1 MKTLKEIR
9 NGEKLKFFVCL
20 MYALI
25 LSFTPGSHPFSELES
40 ITLRNYL
47 HQLTASSTVTA
58 AVSVHSFG
66 SVIIYPWGY
75 KVTKISS
82 I

>member
-1 MKTLKEIR
+1 ME
-9 NGEKLKFFVCL
+9 
-20 MYALI
+20 LI
-25 LSFTPGSHPFSELES
+25 LSFTLEGSHPFSELES

>member
-1 MKTLKEIR
+1 
-9 NGEKLKFFVCL
+9 
-20 MYALI
+20 MYKLI
-25 LSFTPGSHPFSELES
+25 LPFNLGSHPFSELES

-75 KVTKISS
+75 KVAKISS